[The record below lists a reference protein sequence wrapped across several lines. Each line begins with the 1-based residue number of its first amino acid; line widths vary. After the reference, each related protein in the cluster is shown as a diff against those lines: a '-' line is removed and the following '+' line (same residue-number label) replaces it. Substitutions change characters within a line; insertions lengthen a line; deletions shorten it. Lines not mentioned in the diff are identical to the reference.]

1 MQRTVANSRLNLVDL
16 AGSERVSK
24 TGASGSQ
31 LKEGAH
37 INKSLLTLSTVIS
50 KLSEGKGGHIPY
62 RDSKLTRL
70 LSTSLGGNARTAIMA
85 AISPASRN
93 REETKSTLQFASR
106 AKKIVNRVKKN
117 ETKDQAGLIGQYMQ
131 EIEALKAILET
142 KGGAAALAGGPV
154 VDEGAMDELREE
166 HQETLEELHA
176 DIRRIKVRTTSV
188 KEAAAAWR
196 GGGGGSV
203 PSL

>member
-1 MQRTVANSRLNLVDL
+1 M
-16 AGSERVSK
+16 
-24 TGASGSQ
+24 
-31 LKEGAH
+31 
-37 INKSLLTLSTVIS
+37 
-50 KLSEGKGGHIPY
+50 
-62 RDSKLTRL
+62 
-70 LSTSLGGNARTAIMA
+70 
-85 AISPASRN
+85 
-93 REETKSTLQFASR
+93 QFASR

-176 DIRRIKVRTTSV
+176 DIRRIKVRTTV

-196 GGGGGSV
+196 GGGGG
-203 PSL
+203 